1 MATDSKRGRR
11 RLILNLNHFF
21 SAFVFFIASMR
32 ARFASSSSSSIA
44 VVIVIG
50 ILWVCRAHSM
60 TLLCSRR
67 KGVRERV
74 CNRLQLFSFSFL
86 LYSFII
92 HSILKNLNIIE
103 GFKIIITTG
112 SSIIAKA
119 FLLFILQLSKAVDL
133 LGCLISCCAE
143 YLPVEQPV
151 CCSLYALLTIF
162 VHFFFFLF
170 FFFRPSG
177 WLFSLIRN
185 GAAGA
190 AQTFHVRVKASLPM
204 PMPSSLLLS
213 L

>member
-1 MATDSKRGRR
+1 MATDGDTAHSKRGRR
-11 RLILNLNHFF
+11 RLILNLNQFF

-119 FLLFILQLSKAVDL
+119 FLLLILQLSKAVDL

-162 VHFFFFLF
+162 VHFFFFCF
-170 FFFRPSG
+170 FFFARRG
-177 WLFSLIRN
+177 GCL
-185 GAAGA
+185 
-190 AQTFHVRVKASLPM
+190 V
-204 PMPSSLLLS
+204 
-213 L
+213 